1 MKKKSVCICID
12 PDIKKRGMKAAAK
25 DGRSFSG
32 LINELLK
39 RFIKKVEKK

>member
-1 MKKKSVCICID
+1 MTKKNVCISID

-39 RFIKKVEKK
+39 NFIKRVKC